1 MVYCVIGDTHVMA
14 AAPLGSQSDLTN
26 PSIDPWKLRDFLIV
40 AIGLPA
46 LFAGMFFAMF
56 FGLSNMN

>member
-1 MVYCVIGDTHVMA
+1 MTT
-14 AAPLGSQSDLTN
+14 APRGQQQDLK
-26 PSIDPWKLRDFLIV
+26 SAIDPWKLRDFLIV

-46 LFAGMFFAMF
+46 LFASMFFAMF

>member
-1 MVYCVIGDTHVMA
+1 MA

-40 AIGLPA
+40 ALGLPL